1 MSTQAVLT
9 AYFTPPVG
17 GLRQTTIHPRNGGAR
32 RRYRGLMGRVQ
43 TVLSQFWTP
52 GTPVTRQLQ
61 DHAGPLRTPNRLPSL
76 SPDRRPLP
84 FSAPTTEAEMR
95 MNVAAVLQR
104 LPAHRAALRLWW
116 QETEAVERNHDC
128 NREAADWMVNSEW
141 MGEQWCDGEEVWL
154 DTLGPRAQESVNI
167 SLILNATGEFD
178 RLCGDGVAAFEAAMA
193 ADAASIADDMT
204 DRQSASDSLKGS
216 DIGRASTT
224 NTSVEGTLSSASS
237 MPSLLPMSDGGGPT
251 AWPNAHERMVA
262 LRAQVHTA
270 TLRSAILAVSPD
282 LQDHE
287 VTHRLV
293 DFYSAGIG
301 GTCQKDR
308 HMTSSRR
315 STWRVI
321 WTWNKAGLHA
331 VNSLEGIADNLTVIP
346 FSLPPTHIHYL
357 LPLSK

>member
-17 GLRQTTIHPRNGGAR
+17 GLHETTIHPRNGGAR

-43 TVLSQFWTP
+43 TVLSQFWAP
-52 GTPVTRQLQ
+52 GAPVTRQLQ
-61 DHAGPLRTPNRLPSL
+61 DHAGPLRTPNRLPTV

-84 FSAPTTEAEMR
+84 FSAPTTEAEMH

-104 LPAHRAALRLWW
+104 LPAHRAALRSWW
-116 QETEAVERNHDC
+116 QQTEAVERNHDR

-154 DTLGPRAQESVNI
+154 DTLGPRAQESDNL
-167 SLILNATGEFD
+167 SLILNASGEFD

-193 ADAASIADDMT
+193 ADAASVADDMT

-216 DIGRASTT
+216 DIGRPSTT
-224 NTSVEGTLSSASS
+224 NTSIEGTLSSASS
-237 MPSLLPMSDGGGPT
+237 MPSLLPMSDAGGPT

-270 TLRSAILAVSPD
+270 TLRSAILAASPD

-287 VTHRLV
+287 LTHRLA
-293 DFYSAGIG
+293 DFYSAVARGHTGRKESPRI
-301 GTCQKDR
+301 DLR
-308 HMTSSRR
+308 HMA
-315 STWRVI
+315 
-321 WTWNKAGLHA
+321 KGLAHDI
-331 VNSLEGIADNLTVIP
+331 IAAKHFDNDL
-346 FSLPPTHIHYL
+346 
-357 LPLSK
+357 KGM

>member
-1 MSTQAVLT
+1 MVGLAVVIAALW
-9 AYFTPPVG
+9 AASRQSCLSSGPQE
-17 GLRQTTIHPRNGGAR
+17 LRA
-32 RRYRGLMGRVQ
+32 
-43 TVLSQFWTP
+43 
-52 GTPVTRQLQ
+52 
-61 DHAGPLRTPNRLPSL
+61 LRTPNRLPSL

-104 LPAHRAALRLWW
+104 LPAHRAALRSWW
-116 QETEAVERNHDC
+116 QETEAVERNHDR

-154 DTLGPRAQESVNI
+154 DTLGPRARACYEESVNI

-251 AWPNAHERMVA
+251 AWPNAHDRMVA
-262 LRAQVHTA
+262 LRAQVRQPRTESLSGSGN
-270 TLRSAILAVSPD
+270 TGRKESPRIGSAAHVEGSAYDIIAAKYLESDMD
-282 LQDHE
+282 LEQ
-287 VTHRLV
+287 
-293 DFYSAGIG
+293 G
-301 GTCQKDR
+301 
-308 HMTSSRR
+308 
-315 STWRVI
+315 W
-321 WTWNKAGLHA
+321 
-331 VNSLEGIADNLTVIP
+331 IACRQFP
-346 FSLPPTHIHYL
+346 
-357 LPLSK
+357 